1 MGADIVIA
9 VDLQHDAHLM
19 QQDLMPVNLQ
29 SEDAEAENWRHERL
43 RGRIGRIAARRSVA
57 APTAMEIMTTSI
69 RCWKTA

>member
-29 SEDAEAENWRHERL
+29 SDDTEEEKLAGMLDYAAE
-43 RGRIGRIAARRSVA
+43 
-57 APTAMEIMTTSI
+57 
-69 RCWKTA
+69 

>member
-1 MGADIVIA
+1 MIA

-29 SEDAEAENWRHERL
+29 SEDAEAEKLARHERL
-43 RGRIGRIAARRSVA
+43 RGRGRIAARRSVA

-69 RCWKTA
+69 RAGKPPET